1 MSTTPVDVPFP
12 DDPGALSLRIALGAC
27 RLVVAPGS
35 GDPWLEGTYDDP
47 SGDTPLRVQAEG
59 GRVILDQDR
68 TVAGAVGLLRGRP
81 TCQLRLGTARPYR
94 LQLDTG
100 ASEVV
105 LELGAV
111 PLLGLEVRAGAGK
124 VELRVDAP
132 NPADAD
138 EVVLRIGAGALAA
151 TGLGNLAAARLR
163 ADGGAAAMD
172 LDLTGELRRPL
183 DATVTA
189 GMSGVK
195 VVVPRDRPV
204 RATAT
209 TTLGDV
215 DLGDGFVTRDGAMW
229 TLVEG
234 DPVLTVHATV
244 ALGNLQLTLDG

>member
-1 MSTTPVDVPFP
+1 MSTTPVSVPFP

-27 RLVVAPGS
+27 RLVVTPAS
-35 GDPWLEGTYDDP
+35 GEHWLEGIYDDP
-47 SGDTPLRVQAEG
+47 SGDAPLRVHVEG
-59 GRVILDQDR
+59 GRVTLDQDR

-81 TCQLRLGTARPYR
+81 TCELRLGTARPYR

-105 LELGAV
+105 LDLGTV

-124 VELRVDAP
+124 VELRVGAP

-163 ADGGAAAMD
+163 ADSGAAAMD
-172 LDLTGELRRPL
+172 LDLTGELRRPM
-183 DATVTA
+183 DATVSG

-195 VVVPRDRPV
+195 VVLPRDRPV
-204 RATAT
+204 RVTAT
-209 TTLGDV
+209 TTLGDI
-215 DLGDGFVTRDGAMW
+215 DLGDGFVTREGAMW
-229 TLVEG
+229 TSVEG
-234 DPVLTVHATV
+234 EPVLTVHATV
-244 ALGNLQLTLDG
+244 ALGNLHLALAG